1 MIKSIMN
8 AKGIFLG
15 ISMLGLIACS
25 ESKSIQEY
33 KIIPLPNEITNGS
46 GKLTFTPG
54 AEFQI
59 QNTDSAFSNVADQLQ
74 DYLIQK
80 YQLKPSAHAKLV
92 VAFEKTD
99 LGNPE
104 AYRLNVAGNK
114 ITIQA
119 SAPNG
124 AFYAFQTL
132 RQMLPSQK
140 VYQSDQHAELKDV
153 DINDAPRFGY
163 RGTHLD
169 VARHFVT
176 ADSVKRFID
185 ILAMHKMNTFH
196 WHLTDDQGWRLEIK
210 KYPELT
216 EKGSK
221 RKRTVIGRN
230 SLQYDT
236 IPHGGFYTQDEV
248 RDIVDYASKRYITVV
263 PEVDLPGHMLAALA
277 TFPELGCTGKGYEVS
292 EKWGVFED
300 VLCAG
305 NPKTLPFI
313 YDIFDEV
320 LTLFPSHYIHVG
332 GDECPKDKW
341 EDCPKCQSKIRQL
354 GLKDDSVHTAEQ
366 KLQSFITQSV
376 EKYLNERG
384 RSLVG
389 WDEILEGGISPN
401 ATLMAWR
408 GSDYAFEAAK
418 LGNKAILCPN
428 RYYYLDYYQ
437 SEDIDGEPLAIGGCS
452 TIEQVYNYQPVEDSV
467 PQSLQSMIL
476 GIQANLWTEYVQNF
490 NHAEYMLLPRLAAV
504 SETAWSNSPK
514 DLDSFLDR
522 LASLTDRYDDE
533 SYNYGKHIF
542 DVRKKLLRDT
552 VNNTQSLELSSLGA
566 ARIYY
571 TLDGSE
577 PTENSA
583 LYKSAIPVDR
593 SMQIRACVYRDGKQT
608 KTLKQDY
615 SFNKATLK
623 PIKLNTKS
631 YHDYTFEGASI
642 LNDGLCGEKNYRSG
656 YWIGFNNEDLSATID
671 MLKTTEVDVVG
682 VGALVSTADW
692 VFRPASIRI
701 AVSDDGKEFKTIKEE
716 KLLNAESDVFDI
728 ERYLVT
734 FEPVQTRFVRVEL
747 QSLKQIPDW
756 HPAKGK
762 PAFLFVDEISIL

>member
-8 AKGIFLG
+8 TKGIFLG

-25 ESKSIQEY
+25 ESKSIEEY

-80 YQLKPSAHAKLV
+80 YQLKPLAHAKLV

-99 LGNPE
+99 LSNPE
-104 AYRLNVAGNK
+104 AYRLSVAGNK

-124 AFYAFQTL
+124 VFYAFQTL

-140 VYQSDQHAELKDV
+140 VYQSDQKAELKSV
-153 DINDAPRFGY
+153 EISDAPRFGY

-376 EKYLNERG
+376 EEYLNEHG

-408 GSDYAFEAAK
+408 GSNYAFEAAK

-452 TIEQVYNYQPVEDSV
+452 TIEQVYNYQPVEDSIPLSV
-467 PQSLQSMIL
+467 KSMIL
-476 GIQANLWTEYVQNF
+476 GIQANLWAEYVKNF

-514 DLDSFLDR
+514 NMNSFLDR
-522 LASLTDRYDDE
+522 LSSLTDRYDEE

-542 DVRKKLLRDT
+542 DVRKKLIRDT
-552 VNNTQSLELSSLGA
+552 VSNTQLLELSSLGNG
-566 ARIYY
+566 RIYY
-571 TLDGSE
+571 TSDGSE
-577 PTENSA
+577 PTENSL
-583 LYKSAIPVDR
+583 LYKNAIPIDK
-593 SMQIRACVYRDGKQT
+593 SMEIRACVYRNGKKT
-608 KTLKQDY
+608 KTLKQNY

-623 PIKLNTKS
+623 PIVLNKKS
-631 YHDYTFEGASI
+631 YPDYTFNGANL
-642 LNDGLCGEKNYRSG
+642 LNDGLTGEKNYRSG
-656 YWIGFNNEDLSATID
+656 YWLGYNGEDLSATID
-671 MLKTTEVDVVG
+671 LENISSISKLELGT
-682 VGALVSTADW
+682 LVSTADW
-692 VFRPASIRI
+692 IFRPVSIVI
-701 AVSDDGKEFKTIKEE
+701 SVSNDGNEYKTIKDHILPES
-716 KLLNAESDVFDI
+716 ESDVFEI
-728 ERYLVT
+728 ERHSLMFDPIDARY
-734 FEPVQTRFVRVEL
+734 VRIDVF
-747 QSLKQIPDW
+747 SLRNIPDW

-762 PAFLFVDEISIL
+762 PAFIFVDEISIL